1 MDELDPMIGFL
12 APKNQT
18 VPQNLWDRPR
28 WNRWSFQ
35 HVLEIVLTTEVWR
48 GTELP
53 WQLPEAAINLDCL
66 EIINHQN
73 QSTTALEEYDN
84 D

>member
-12 APKNQT
+12 APKNQR

-35 HVLEIVLTTEVWR
+35 HVQEIVLTTEVRR
-48 GTELP
+48 GTALP
-53 WQLPEAAINLDCL
+53 
-66 EIINHQN
+66 
-73 QSTTALEEYDN
+73 
-84 D
+84 

>member
-1 MDELDPMIGFL
+1 MDELDPMIVFL
-12 APKNQT
+12 APKNQR

-28 WNRWSFQ
+28 WNRWLFQ
-35 HVLEIVLTTEVWR
+35 HVQEIVLTTEVWR

-66 EIINHQN
+66 EFINHQN
-73 QSTTALEEYDN
+73 QSTTALEQYDN